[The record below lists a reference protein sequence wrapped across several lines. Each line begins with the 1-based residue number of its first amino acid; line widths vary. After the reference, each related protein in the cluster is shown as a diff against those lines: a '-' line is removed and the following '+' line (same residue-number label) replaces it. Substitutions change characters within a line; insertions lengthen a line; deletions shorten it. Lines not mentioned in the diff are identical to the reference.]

1 MLKVTLQFSNTVS
14 RLAGALCNPI
24 LAFKTVLSP
33 AVTFPN
39 FMHVKKIKKKGG
51 GGGDGINHYSCY
63 NILNAMYIKNR
74 EL

>member
-51 GGGDGINHYSCY
+51 GGRWN
-63 NILNAMYIKNR
+63 
-74 EL
+74 